1 MAAQDFLDSLK
12 PKTVQLVM
20 SLLQQAGVGVSD
32 WKNYRGRSPAANP
45 KYCYNWSFAEPDKL
59 VAVCIWHSSIRIQDE
74 MLVCSLKPRIPTGLS
89 PTSEAIWKRRSDALL
104 DDLSLSYRQ
113 RLPLRAIILEGDQF
127 NKEKNPK
134 ASKVKLRLLDTTPWA
149 VVEHEPARREF
160 LLVRGADPV
169 DVIVDP
175 SDPVLSSYEGRKM
188 AIRKA
193 PAPRRTLP
201 ERKDSGSPK
210 ARWQVGLPSAALRIR
225 LPKAIRH
232 YR

>member
-1 MAAQDFLDSLK
+1 
-12 PKTVQLVM
+12 
-20 SLLQQAGVGVSD
+20 
-32 WKNYRGRSPAANP
+32 
-45 KYCYNWSFAEPDKL
+45 
-59 VAVCIWHSSIRIQDE
+59 

-175 SDPVLSSYEGRKM
+175 SDPVLSSYEGQERWRFVRHRHREGRFRNAKIQE
-188 AIRKA
+188 ALKRDGKLVCQVPRCGFDFQKRYGTIGESFAEVHHLDPLNTA
-193 PAPRRTLP
+193 PKEGR
-201 ERKDSGSPK
+201 E
-210 ARWQVGLPSAALRIR
+210 ARLDRLVVVCSNCHSMIHIGGRCRDIVGLIPAA
-225 LPKAIRH
+225 
-232 YR
+232 Y